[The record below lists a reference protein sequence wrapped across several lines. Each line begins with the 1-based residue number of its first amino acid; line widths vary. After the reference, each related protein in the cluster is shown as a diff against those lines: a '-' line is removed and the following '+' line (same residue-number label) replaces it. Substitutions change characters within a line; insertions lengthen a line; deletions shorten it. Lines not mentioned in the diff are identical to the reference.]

1 MRFEASVVVKAPHEK
16 VYSAYADFGAA
27 PKWSSQ
33 AKAAVV
39 SAAGTSVR
47 LETEGNGRKVVR
59 EMKLFPPER
68 VESEWETRFVKA
80 SSVVKF
86 EDLQEGTKVTATLD
100 IRFKGLWGWILK
112 TRGKA
117 DAESSAVQ
125 ELNSFAKYAE
135 AL

>member
-1 MRFEASVVVKAPHEK
+1 MRFEASVVVRAAHEK
-16 VYSAYADFGAA
+16 VYSAYTDFGAA

-39 SAAGTSVR
+39 SADGNLVR
-47 LETEGNGRKVVR
+47 LETEGNGRKVIR
-59 EMKLFPPER
+59 EMRLFPPER
-68 VESEWETRFVKA
+68 VESEWETRFTRA

-86 EDLQEGTKVTATLD
+86 EDLQEGTRVTATLD
-100 IRFKGLWGWILK
+100 IRFKGHWGWILR

-117 DAESSAVQ
+117 DAESSAAQ
-125 ELNSFAKYAE
+125 ELNSFARYVE